1 MKYNFE
7 LNQISKSGMHSVSF
21 HCEHCQQTNLYIG
34 ACLYTA
40 KLSVDPRVNLNEA
53 SKEFVDN
60 INNRKYSM
68 FDNKKAAKHL
78 KTAVCNCNANVV
90 SMKAHKAK
98 VKAKK
103 LLNAGLNKIHKRHL

>member
-7 LNQISKSGMHSVSF
+7 LIRCTKSGKSRPHF
-21 HCEHCQQTNLYIG
+21 YCEHCKKSNLYVG

-40 KLSVDPRVNLNEA
+40 NLNYDYRVNLNEA
-53 SKEFVDN
+53 CKEFVDN